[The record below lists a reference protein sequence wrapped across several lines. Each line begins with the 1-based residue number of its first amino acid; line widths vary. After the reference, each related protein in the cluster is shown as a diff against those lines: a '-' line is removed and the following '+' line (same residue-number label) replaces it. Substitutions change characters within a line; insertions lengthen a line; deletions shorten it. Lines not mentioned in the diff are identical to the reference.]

1 MEEVTEAV
9 VVPTQEEALLAAKVA
24 INQLNEAITV
34 LSSYQI
40 ALNFDIKENK
50 VIPTFFQVIN

>member
-1 MEEVTEAV
+1 MEEITQAV
-9 VVPTQEEALLAAKVA
+9 ELPSKEEALLAAKVA
-24 INQLNEAITV
+24 ISQLNEAITV